1 MSRTILYSVRSAK
14 PTPST
19 ESPITFGGPTRSR
32 TKGCGARRVEE
43 AAVPDDYAGKLVKFV
58 PAEVLAFFAPMA
70 AAVESRNSLLIAATI
85 IGFLATPA
93 YLWYG
98 AQKLPPEQ
106 KPLVHL
112 YPLSAIAF
120 LTWALGTS
128 SIGSLIGLDSITTSF
143 ILGTSVFLIPLVDG
157 LLERVRQ

>member
-1 MSRTILYSVRSAK
+1 
-14 PTPST
+14 
-19 ESPITFGGPTRSR
+19 
-32 TKGCGARRVEE
+32 VEE
-43 AAVPDDYAGKLVKFV
+43 AAARDDYTGKLVKYV

-70 AAVESRNSLLIAATI
+70 AAVEGRNSLLIAAMI

-112 YPLSAIAF
+112 YPLSAVAF
-120 LTWALGTS
+120 VAWALGTS
-128 SIGSLIGLDSITTSF
+128 SIGSLIGLDSIVTSF

-157 LLERVRQ
+157 LVERVRQ